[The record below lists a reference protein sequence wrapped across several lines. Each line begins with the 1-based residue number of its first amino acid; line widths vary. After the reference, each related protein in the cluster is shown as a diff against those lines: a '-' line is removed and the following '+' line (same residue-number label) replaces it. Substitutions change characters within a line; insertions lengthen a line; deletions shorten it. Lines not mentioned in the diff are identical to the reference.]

1 MMDILSYSKPLSLL
15 LGGSITIMNVNT
27 HFEPLTSGM
36 KARIETRCQAAAN
49 HVPDRFSVR
58 LPLITAK
65 KRGSI
70 FAKLTNHHV
79 TPYRL

>member
-1 MMDILSYSKPLSLL
+1 
-15 LGGSITIMNVNT
+15 MNVNT

-36 KARIETRCQAAAN
+36 KARIENRRQASTN
-49 HVPDRFSVR
+49 QVPNIFSVR
-58 LPLITAK
+58 LPLIMAK

-79 TPYRL
+79 TPY